1 MVLFRSLFLSLFSV
15 FVAICFLP
23 SILLASVTIG
33 RVAVQQGMT
42 TALRENG
49 NSINLSIG
57 SPIYQNDT
65 LLTGKDGKM
74 QVFFIDKTILTLGPS
89 SRIVIDEFVFDHQG
103 SIGRFLGT
111 STKGTFRMI
120 TGAISHYF
128 PDRVKINTPV
138 ATIGIRG
145 CFLAW
150 SLEDDGQSLTLIY
163 LGGREGRER
172 GIYAQNIHGITEL
185 TEAEHGL
192 DVQSPEVAPSPPIEL
207 DLRSIRDLT
216 DLTEIGVAMPTH
228 VPPTSSEKSALG
240 LDIKEEMADTDIYSD
255 TDADM
260 DTDAD
265 IDIDIDSYIDDDD
278 ADSDDDDDTDS
289 DADDDDDSDSN
300 TDDDDDDSDSDADDD
315 DDDSDADS
323 DSDDDD
329 SDADDDS
336 DSDTDTDSDTDDG
349 DNDDD

>member
-1 MVLFRSLFLSLFSV
+1 MVLFRSLFLSLFSA

-49 NSINLSIG
+49 DSINLSVG

-216 DLTEIGVAMPTH
+216 DLTEIGVVMPTH
-228 VPPTSSEKSALG
+228 VPPTSSEKSEELDESEKSASG

-278 ADSDDDDDTDS
+278 DDS
-289 DADDDDDSDSN
+289 DADTDDYDDD
-300 TDDDDDDSDSDADDD
+300 DSDADDD
-315 DDDSDADS
+315 DDDSDT
-323 DSDDDD
+323 
-329 SDADDDS
+329 DDDS
-336 DSDTDTDSDTDDG
+336 DSDTDTDSDTDSDSDSDADDG

>member
-1 MVLFRSLFLSLFSV
+1 MVLFRSLFLSLFSA

-33 RVAVQQGMT
+33 RVAVQQGMAI
-42 TALRENG
+42 ALRGNG
-49 NSINLSIG
+49 DSINLSIG

-74 QVFFIDKTILTLGPS
+74 QVFFIDKTVLTLGPS
-89 SRIVIDEFVFDHQG
+89 SKIVIDEFVFDHQG

-120 TGAISHYF
+120 TGAISHHF

-172 GIYAQNIHGITEL
+172 GIYAQNIHGVTEL

-207 DLRSIRDLT
+207 DLGSIRDLT
-216 DLTEIGVAMPTH
+216 DLTEIGAAMPTH
-228 VPPTSSEKSALG
+228 VPPTSSEKSVSE
-240 LDIKEEMADTDIYSD
+240 LDVKEEMADTDIYTDS
-255 TDADM
+255 DADM
-260 DTDAD
+260 DTDDD
-265 IDIDIDSYIDDDD
+265 IDIDIDSYIDDD
-278 ADSDDDDDTDS
+278 S
-289 DADDDDDSDSN
+289 DDDSD
-300 TDDDDDDSDSDADDD
+300 TDSDDDDDSDSDDDD
-315 DDDSDADS
+315 DDDSDTDS
-323 DSDDDD
+323 DSDDADDDD

-336 DSDTDTDSDTDDG
+336 DSDTDTDSDTDD
-349 DNDDD
+349 NDDDD